1 MLYTKVVE
9 PGTLDLLKKLM
20 SLPGLNEFNL
30 VGGTALALHYGHRNS
45 IDLDLFGKVDFL
57 NEELIDEDLRYF
69 NNVVK
74 TTRSRVMVGYNING
88 VKVDIVKYQY
98 HLIDP
103 IQTVENIRL
112 ASPRD
117 IAAMKCAAISGRGKR
132 KDFYDLYEILQ
143 RHSLDDILHFYNKK
157 YQDGNEFIVLRSIN
171 YFADAEED
179 EDPELYKNQNWKDV
193 KNYINQKLYEY
204 LDKL

>member
-9 PGTLDLLKKLM
+9 PGTLDLLIKLM
-20 SLPGLNEFNL
+20 SLRGLNEFNL
-30 VGGTALALHYGHRNS
+30 VGGTSLALQYGHRSS
-45 IDLDLFGKVDFL
+45 IDIDLFGKVDFL
-57 NEELIDEDLRYF
+57 NEELIDEDLKIF
-69 NNVVK
+69 DKVDK
-74 TTRSRVMVGYNING
+74 TTRSRVMIGYNING

-98 HLIDP
+98 PLIYP
-103 IQTVENIRL
+103 IQTIENIRL
-112 ASPRD
+112 ASPKD

-179 EDPELYKNQNWKDV
+179 EDPELYKNQSWEDV
-193 KNYINQKLYEY
+193 KRFINQKLSEY